1 MLENAQGVFSSV
13 GLERYLDR
21 VEVTGSN
28 PVTPTQPPS
37 LSEVFLYLL
46 IFFRILVVFIIK
58 SMKMKCFEYKVLKD
72 KVFRKSLI
80 TEEELNRLGK
90 QGWELVSI
98 SAIDGIGSAFFKREL

>member
-1 MLENAQGVFSSV
+1 MFSSV

-28 PVTPTQPPS
+28 PVTPTQPPT
-37 LSEVFLYLL
+37 LSEVFYTYL
-46 IFFRILVVFIIK
+46 FSFVFWTYSFNIK
-58 SMKMKCFEYKVLKD
+58 STKMKCFEYKVLKD